1 VYSISENTW
10 RECASAPGSA
20 RGGTSLTA
28 LGSFLLRFGGFNGE
42 ELGGS
47 VDIFHPDTDSWTSR
61 PFTAGPENRSVAI
74 FLPHPAFPTTKAI
87 LAFGERSPSSDGHN
101 AAGIFWGDIWIYDY
115 QHDQWEQAQVEN
127 AHVLVDSGI
136 GWGAG
141 ASEADGDRPQ
151 MVIWGGLN
159 ERNERIGRGWRIK
172 FSSS

>member
-1 VYSISENTW
+1 VENTW

-28 LGSFLLRFGGFNGE
+28 LGSFLLRYGGFNSD

-47 VDIFHPDTDSWTSR
+47 VDVYHSDTDSWISR
-61 PFTAGPENRSVAI
+61 PFNSGPGNRSVMT

-87 LAFGERSPSSDGHN
+87 LVFGERSPSSDGHN
-101 AAGIFWGDIWIYDY
+101 AAGTFWSDIWIYDY
-115 QHDQWEQAQVEN
+115 ENDQREKAHVEN
-127 AHVLVDSGI
+127 AHVLMDGGM

-141 ASEADGDRPQ
+141 ASEVDGDVPQ
-151 MVIWGGLN
+151 IVVWGGLN